1 MRRMFSNILFLLYVV
16 FISCAVPISVGVNH
30 GYKQNKV
37 NWAQSVFYVA
47 TRQTELLCL
56 GDNNCFP
63 FQEKYGAGTSFV
75 IDYVNGN
82 TIMMSAAH
90 LCEPYIVPTEEEEII
105 PLQTVFEI
113 GIIQGEFLLLVN
125 DILFIDRDSDICV
138 FSVPVEIGVKIEL
151 SKKSPKYGEDVWSI
165 GAPTG
170 YFPETAKPITQ
181 GLFSGDAERRL
192 MDGGL
197 LPFSN
202 FNMPTV
208 PGMSGSPIINKRGDV
223 VGLVSAVSSDWHMIS
238 YSPTLKQL
246 RDARDIALI
255 KAKSLGN

>member
-1 MRRMFSNILFLLYVV
+1 MFSNILFLLYVV

-30 GYKQNKV
+30 GYKQNKS

-47 TRQTELLCL
+47 TRQTELICL

-63 FQEKYGAGTSFV
+63 LQDKYGAGTSFV
-75 IDYVNGN
+75 IDYIGGR

-90 LCEPYIVPTEEEEII
+90 LCEPYIIEPEGAEESI
-105 PLQTVFEI
+105 PLKIIFEI
-113 GIIQGEFLLLVN
+113 GIIQGDFLLLVDN
-125 DILFIDRDSDICV
+125 ILYVDRETDICV
-138 FSVPVEIGVKIEL
+138 FSVPVELGVKIEI
-151 SKKSPKYGEDVWSI
+151 SKKPPKYGENVWSI

-170 YFPETAKPITQ
+170 YFPETAKPITH

-208 PGMSGSPIINKRGDV
+208 PGMSGSPIINKKGDV
-223 VGLVSAVSSDWHMIS
+223 VGLVSAVSSEWHMIS

-255 KAKSLGN
+255 KLNQ